1 MNTQTQGINQEKMQ
15 EFFGSMISKMNEQGT
30 DTDPFGALKSLQQV
44 AEAWVKNPQELNQSM
59 QNWSQ
64 KIGEVNMKV
73 WNEFA
78 NKSKE
83 SIEKGE
89 FGKTPKLEELPHFG
103 WIQEYYK
110 LYAEFLQ
117 ESIQKTPNVSDRTKD
132 KARFWTEQMVSAI
145 SPNNYFWTNPG
156 AIREFIDTEGK
167 SLVKGFENWV
177 KDFQDQ
183 MPQMVDKSPFEVGK
197 NLANTPGKVVYRN
210 DLMELIQYEANT
222 DQVHQ
227 TPVLITPPWINK
239 FYILD
244 LNEKKSFVRNLVNNG
259 FTVFM
264 ISWKNPTTELRNT
277 SLDDY
282 MLMGPVEG
290 MRVVK
295 EITGAE
301 NIHAVGYC
309 IGGSLLATTMGWLN
323 GPQKKEKN
331 HFSSFTLLTT
341 LVDFS
346 KPGDLG
352 LFVDEDSMKFVEKM
366 MAEKGYLDGKQM
378 GTTYRMMKADGLIWN
393 YVVNNYLYGKT
404 PPPIDMLFWNEDST
418 RLPEKAHSFY
428 LREFYI
434 NNHLCQGK
442 LELAGQKIILGEI
455 NQPLY
460 SVEAEKDHI
469 TPWDQVFKTGL
480 NTGGQVRFALSTSG
494 HIAGVVNPPLNP
506 PKRAYWAG
514 PVTETDQDPMIWQ
527 KNVQQVP
534 GSWWQ
539 DWIPWLQ
546 GQCGNKGGVPT
557 MGSKKYK
564 LLGDA
569 PGTYVKEK

>member
-44 AEAWVKNPQELNQSM
+44 AEAWAKNPQELNQSM

-73 WNEFA
+73 WNEFV

-83 SIEKGE
+83 SMEKGE
-89 FGKTPKLEELPHFG
+89 FGKIPTLEELPHFR

-110 LYAEFLQ
+110 LYSEFLQ
-117 ESIQKTPNVSDRTKD
+117 ESIQQTPNVSDRTKD

-290 MRVVK
+290 MRVVQ
-295 EITGAE
+295 EITGTE

-323 GPQKKEKN
+323 GPQKKVKN
-331 HFSSFTLLTT
+331 LFTSFTLLTT

-352 LFVDEDSMKFVEKM
+352 LFVDEDSMKFVE
-366 MAEKGYLDGKQM
+366 
-378 GTTYRMMKADGLIWN
+378 
-393 YVVNNYLYGKT
+393 
-404 PPPIDMLFWNEDST
+404 
-418 RLPEKAHSFY
+418 
-428 LREFYI
+428 
-434 NNHLCQGK
+434 
-442 LELAGQKIILGEI
+442 
-455 NQPLY
+455 
-460 SVEAEKDHI
+460 
-469 TPWDQVFKTGL
+469 
-480 NTGGQVRFALSTSG
+480 
-494 HIAGVVNPPLNP
+494 
-506 PKRAYWAG
+506 
-514 PVTETDQDPMIWQ
+514 
-527 KNVQQVP
+527 
-534 GSWWQ
+534 
-539 DWIPWLQ
+539 
-546 GQCGNKGGVPT
+546 
-557 MGSKKYK
+557 
-564 LLGDA
+564 
-569 PGTYVKEK
+569 